1 MSTDIITH
9 TQIIWVKAAVS
20 VPSSPRGLIT
30 AVSERDGHVTLR
42 NDVTYDHN
50 YAMWFDEAG
59 DPVNVLWWASGLTLP
74 QWYDTT
80 RSQME
85 GK

>member
-1 MSTDIITH
+1 M
-9 TQIIWVKAAVS
+9 
-20 VPSSPRGLIT
+20 
-30 AVSERDGHVTLR
+30 TLR
-42 NDVTYDHN
+42 NDVTYDHH

-74 QWYDTT
+74 PWYDTT